1 MEMHERIKE
10 LRKNYL
16 HLSQTDFG
24 NKLGVSRSVI
34 NNIERNVLARPEQKL
49 SLIKLIC
56 KEFSVNEDW
65 LINGNEPILMESDT
79 FSLDEFAKQRG
90 ATATELQILKTY
102 FELDPNTRQMLVEH
116 FQKGLASTPAKDD
129 PSVEDLEAEYK
140 KSILNSVQKEDSTV
154 SNTINDID
162 DIVAN
167 DK

>member
-1 MEMHERIKE
+1 M
-10 LRKNYL
+10 
-16 HLSQTDFG
+16 
-24 NKLGVSRSVI
+24 
-34 NNIERNVLARPEQKL
+34 EQKGAAVTDRT
-49 SLIKLIC
+49 IKSIC
-56 KEFSVNEDW
+56 LAYNVNEDW
-65 LINGNEPILMESDT
+65 LRYGTEPMRKLEPT
-79 FSLDEFAKQRG
+79 FSLDEFAKQHG
-90 ATATELQILKTY
+90 ATETELQILKTY

-154 SNTINDID
+154 SNIINDID